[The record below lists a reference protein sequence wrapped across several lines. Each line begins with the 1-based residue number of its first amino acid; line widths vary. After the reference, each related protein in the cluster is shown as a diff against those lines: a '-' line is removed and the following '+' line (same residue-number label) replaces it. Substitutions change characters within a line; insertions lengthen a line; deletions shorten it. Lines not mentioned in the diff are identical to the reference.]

1 MDIRIYSTL
10 TCFSNISQC
19 NQNIIVRCSVEA
31 KRVPGCHGHWILP
44 SGHWILRSSGPAGHW
59 TFWSKPLKLHEPVAQ
74 MTKMSEKK
82 DAISEIVTPWTETTI
97 QLTLAS
103 GRGNS
108 EMNWPFLAFLC
119 WSRWAR
125 SAQISVSVG
134 TCFTIWLNQ
143 LLKLQPFHPY
153 VALYQAVD
161 IGIIWLHIS

>member
-1 MDIRIYSTL
+1 MYSYMQKYSSLYVFVIYPLS
-10 TCFSNISQC
+10 
-19 NQNIIVRCSVEA
+19 RCLEKLRGYDNCMVLSSVEA

-59 TFWSKPLKLHEPVAQ
+59 TFWSRSTETPRTSGPNDQNVR
-74 MTKMSEKK
+74 KK

-97 QLTLAS
+97 QLTLTS

-119 WSRWAR
+119 WSRWSR

-134 TCFTIWLNQ
+134 TCFTIWFSQ
-143 LLKLQPFHPY
+143 L
-153 VALYQAVD
+153 VN
-161 IGIIWLHIS
+161 